1 MQNQNSFSKRAA
13 LEQFVGN
20 EAFVQFEN
28 ELAARESGEPS
39 KVKQNEVQ
47 DNSVNEAYAE
57 TIKNVENYTNN
68 LVTSSS
74 EQNNSESYSCEE
86 NNVMQKSEKSDLPS
100 ITTILYTMLNRI
112 NLKLQ
117 PKKILLLKMR
127 IL

>member
-1 MQNQNSFSKRAA
+1 MITDAYYRASIDKQRSAKSEFFSKRAA

-100 ITTILYTMLNRI
+100 ITTICIRC
-112 NLKLQ
+112 
-117 PKKILLLKMR
+117 
-127 IL
+127 